1 MSLNQATE
9 EAMSAR
15 LQAVGI
21 DPTMLG
27 TVLQAVLGLLT
38 QCRNRQATGIALR
51 SPGVR
56 EEVLVRRELQRELR
70 ETGKSVPRDKINLMV
85 QQVLSA
91 SREASDPLRELVL
104 DHVTA
109 FDTI

>member
-1 MSLNQATE
+1 MSVNHATE
-9 EAMSAR
+9 EAISAR
-15 LQAVGI
+15 LQAVGV
-21 DPTMLG
+21 DPTMIA

-38 QCRNRQATGIALR
+38 QCRNRPATALALR

-70 ETGKSVPRDKINLMV
+70 ENGKFVSRERLNLMV
-85 QQVLSA
+85 QQTLSA
-91 SREASDPLRELVL
+91 SRESSEPLRELVL
-104 DHVTA
+104 DHVSE